1 MKLRIHLMTLGVKD
15 VKRSRRFYEKGLG
28 FEASSASQGDIVFFH
43 AGGVVLALYPLKA
56 LAKDAT
62 VAEHSHHNEQITMV
76 EKGALKFAI
85 DGGHKVVHGG
95 ETLVIPPN
103 VPHSVIAL
111 EDTVVFDVFA
121 PSRG

>member
-1 MKLRIHLMTLGVKD
+1 MNHYQWNTVKPEQLSPHITCKAIHSGNMTVARL
-15 VKRSRRFYEKGLG
+15 E
-28 FEASSASQGDIVFFH
+28 
-43 AGGVVLALYPLKA
+43 
-56 LAKDAT
+56 LAKDAV

-95 ETLVIPPN
+95 ETLVIPPD

-121 PSRG
+121 PSRDDWPRL